1 MGMSLLTNVLK
12 KKECAQLSFRTGFIV
27 FVLLATFAIITKG
40 LKCKWGQT
48 TLRWL
53 NWWMGNFVACATTT
67 RLHGAW
73 IVVIHVI
80 RVYPVSLPPLN
91 VMNPLVAPVFYKVN
105 ALRIVAGLTVCTV
118 LTMALAACTA
128 IGHDTKPAKL
138 KDAAQKNQ
146 REFGGLLVPWQTIT
160 GGWLTAKLDQQ
171 GFPLPGSPQGFAS
184 LIAPSALAVRG
195 ADLYIADSG
204 SRKLYRV
211 DTATQSMSL
220 MPGIEVLPWT
230 QIQLGFDHS
239 LYVLDSKR
247 QTILHFTR
255 GMQPLPTLGNFGV
268 GSVSLKSFV
277 LDASLGQVVASDSIS
292 RRLVLFSPLGGPPQL
307 LDTST
312 NGFRAMGALATD
324 GRIIYALDSACFC
337 IAVMDDTGRFSER
350 IGEGVLAQPR
360 ALAAD
365 RYGHI
370 FVADNFD
377 RTLKIFKRGTLYAS
391 YKAQTLGLIEISAL
405 AVDEDVIYI
414 ADAAG
419 SRVISLRIQT
429 PMGGQQ

>member
-1 MGMSLLTNVLK
+1 
-12 KKECAQLSFRTGFIV
+12 
-27 FVLLATFAIITKG
+27 
-40 LKCKWGQT
+40 
-48 TLRWL
+48 
-53 NWWMGNFVACATTT
+53 
-67 RLHGAW
+67 
-73 IVVIHVI
+73 
-80 RVYPVSLPPLN
+80 
-91 VMNPLVAPVFYKVN
+91 MNPPVAPVFYKVN
-105 ALRIVAGLTVCTV
+105 VLRAIAGLAVCTA
-118 LTMALAACTA
+118 LAMTLAACTTTA
-128 IGHDTKPAKL
+128 HDTNPAKL
-138 KDAAQKNQ
+138 KDATLKKSPQL
-146 REFGGLLVPWQTIT
+146 GGLLVPWQTIT

-204 SRKLYRV
+204 SRKLYRF
-211 DTATQSMSL
+211 DTATQNMSL
-220 MPGIEVLPWT
+220 MPGTEVLPWT
-230 QIQLGFDHS
+230 QMQVGRDHS

-255 GMQPLPTLGNFGV
+255 GMQPLPTLGNFGA
-268 GSVSLKSFV
+268 GAVSLKSFV
-277 LDASLGQVVASDSIS
+277 LDVPLGQIVASDSIS
-292 RRLVLFSPLGGPPQL
+292 RRLVLFSPLGGSPQL
-307 LDTST
+307 WDTTT
-312 NGFRAMGALATD
+312 NEFRAMGALATD
-324 GRIIYALDSACFC
+324 GRIVYALDSACFC
-337 IAVMDDTGRFSER
+337 IAVMDDTGRLSER

-377 RTLKIFKRGTLYAS
+377 RTLKIFKGGTLYAS
-391 YKAQTLGLIEISAL
+391 YKAQTLGIIEISAL

-429 PMGGQQ
+429 PIGGQQ